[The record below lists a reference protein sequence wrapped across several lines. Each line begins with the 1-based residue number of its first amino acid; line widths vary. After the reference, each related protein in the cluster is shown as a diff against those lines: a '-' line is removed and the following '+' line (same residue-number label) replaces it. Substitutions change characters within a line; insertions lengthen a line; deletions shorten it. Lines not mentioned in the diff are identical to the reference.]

1 MEKRYKMRIENIT
14 EAYTMNL
21 KLNWLAV
28 SLFVF
33 TANLAFAAS
42 SYETRT
48 GSNDFSRIIELRNP
62 RMQGDDIT
70 SLQNRLL
77 SLGFTDLG
85 EDDGYYGPLTESV
98 IKDIQSFSTFEQDGK
113 IDRPLWDFIFDNRN
127 NGILRSISEIA
138 RYDRTR
144 MTQWEGGTRIRYG
157 YTLFV
162 SGNGNP
168 MILELEGGTGDS
180 YFSRTYYFL
189 VFARGFYVLKYY
201 YGNVWNEPEEWV
213 YFALEDNTRII
224 DGTVDYNSTF
234 DPDNRL
240 MLQIMEEFA
249 RTRR

>member
-1 MEKRYKMRIENIT
+1 
-14 EAYTMNL
+14 MNL

-28 SLFVF
+28 FLFVF

-77 SLGFTDLG
+77 SLGFTGPG
-85 EDDGYYGPLTESV
+85 EDDGYYGPMTESV

-113 IDRPLWDFIFDNRN
+113 IDRPLWDFIFDDRN

-144 MTQWEGGTRIRYG
+144 MTQSKGGGGRYR
-157 YTLFV
+157 YTLFA
-162 SGNGNP
+162 SDNGNP
-168 MILELEGGTGDS
+168 VILVSCNIQT
-180 YFSRTYYFL
+180 T
-189 VFARGFYVLKYY
+189 K
-201 YGNVWNEPEEWV
+201 
-213 YFALEDNTRII
+213 
-224 DGTVDYNSTF
+224 
-234 DPDNRL
+234 
-240 MLQIMEEFA
+240 
-249 RTRR
+249 